1 MNELIAQFLDG
12 YGPLAVFLLLM
23 LSGVGIPLGE
33 DVITIPAGVF
43 IASGH
48 MPFWPTLVAA
58 YVGTTAADVLWFW
71 VCSRWG
77 TPLFHKP
84 FFKRLVHPRR
94 LLEVKHQ
101 FDRRGLWIVVAARF
115 IPSSRT
121 TTITVAGIV
130 HMPLWKF
137 TMATCACVLITA
149 PLQIALGYLIGL
161 GISSENAAQVLMR
174 TIGLVALLMAGLAV
188 LRIATAHRRASRR
201 RAPRARARWLRRF
214 RARGQNASGATSR
227 TQVE

>member
-1 MNELIAQFLDG
+1 MDELITQFLDS

-23 LSGVGIPLGE
+23 LSAIGIPLGE

-43 IASGH
+43 VATGH
-48 MPFWPTLVAA
+48 LHFWPTLTAA
-58 YVGTTAADVLWFW
+58 YIGTTAADIIWFW
-71 VCSRWG
+71 LCSRLG
-77 TPLFHKP
+77 TPLLHKR

-101 FDRRGLWIVVAARF
+101 FDRRGTWIVVAARF

-130 HMPLWKF
+130 HMPIWKF
-137 TMATCACVLITA
+137 MVATCACVLITA
-149 PLQIALGYLIGL
+149 PLQIGLGYLIGMGIGSESAAEVFLRLL
-161 GISSENAAQVLMR
+161 GLM
-174 TIGLVALLMAGLAV
+174 TLLIVGLAI
-188 LRIATAHRRASRR
+188 LRILMSHRRSSDDRPP
-201 RAPRARARWLRRF
+201 RAPARWLRRF
-214 RARGQNASGATSR
+214 RRGK